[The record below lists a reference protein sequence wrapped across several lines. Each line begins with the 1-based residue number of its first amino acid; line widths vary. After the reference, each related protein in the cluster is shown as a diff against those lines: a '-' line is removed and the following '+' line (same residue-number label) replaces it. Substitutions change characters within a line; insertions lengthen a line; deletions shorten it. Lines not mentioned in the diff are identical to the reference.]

1 MMTTITKEQKKLI
14 LSMQKNEV
22 TEYYIYKNIAARVK
36 DKKNKNIL
44 LKIAAQEKEHAQV
57 WEKYTN
63 IKVKPNRMK
72 IAFYK
77 LLNIIFGFTFVVRL
91 MERGEDVAQEVYE
104 SLSESIPEALTIK
117 QEEDD
122 HEDSL
127 IESLSEERLKYIR
140 AVVLGLNDALVE
152 LTGALAGLSFALTDN
167 TIITLSGLITGI
179 AATLSMAASE
189 YLSSKAEGNQNA
201 LKSSIYTG
209 TAYLVVVT
217 ILILPYIL
225 LNNAFHSLAIM
236 LTSAMVIIFVFN
248 YYMSVALN
256 LSFKKRFTQMALIS
270 LGVATLSFFIGTI
283 LRITL
288 GVDI

>member
-1 MMTTITKEQKKLI
+1 MTTITKEQKKLI

>member
-1 MMTTITKEQKKLI
+1 MTTITKEQKKLI

-117 QEEDD
+117 QEEDE

-201 LKSSIYTG
+201 LKSSVYTG